1 MATFDGI
8 SKEIFD
14 CCEPSERIRKPIN
27 KLKELQAV
35 IEPELRK
42 INPHMIGHVSRTKK
56 KGTNEY
62 YDWAWLYFNTVGK
75 EAYRYSQLTVNIS
88 PKRLYAGVNVRTT
101 QEYRVYRKQVE
112 KAENC
117 FLLEDILKTMSG
129 REWVI
134 PIDSDWDEE
143 VARRYSTQELRGK
156 LLSPNLFWINAC
168 FEKEDP
174 ILGSRSVADEILQI
188 FKELYN
194 IYALASGNK
203 TIPQV
208 APKYGVYETETVAET
223 ADSPMESDESD
234 ALKVKQFISSLKE
247 TGKADSYHLPARKDQ
262 YLVKRTALEYNLKP
276 YTLDIKEKSA
286 VIYSDKDITFHAS
299 QIIGDYPA
307 FAEQLHK
314 IRELFPLPENFL
326 KVMFVNPQTDARYY
340 KTKELDSL
348 FVNLA
353 TFRTRKN
360 LFFWLFTISRELAYV
375 NTPRVGYPFFK
386 NMRRIMVSALN
397 NFSTSKA

>member
-1 MATFDGI
+1 MGTFDGI
-8 SKEIFD
+8 PEEIFN

-35 IEPELRK
+35 IEPELQK
-42 INPHMIGHVSRTKK
+42 INPRIIGHVSRTKK

-88 PKRLYAGVNVRTT
+88 PKRLYVGVNLRTT
-101 QEYRVYRKQVE
+101 KEYVVYRKQVE
-112 KAENC
+112 KEENY
-117 FLLEDILKTMSG
+117 FLLEDILRTLSG
-129 REWVI
+129 REWII
-134 PIDSDWDEE
+134 PTDGDWDEE

-156 LLSPNLFWINAC
+156 LLSPELFWINAC
-168 FEKEDP
+168 FEKKDS
-174 ILGSRSVADEILQI
+174 ILRSISIADEILQI

-194 IYALASGNK
+194 IYAFASGNK
-203 TIPQV
+203 IIPQV
-208 APKYGVYETETVAET
+208 APKYGVFEPETIAET

-247 TGKADSYHLPARKDQ
+247 AEKVGNYHLPGRKDQ
-262 YLVKRTALEYNLKP
+262 YLVKRTALEYDLRP
-276 YTLDIKEKSA
+276 YTLDIKGEQA
-286 VIYSDKDITFHAS
+286 IIYSDKDIEPHAS

-307 FAEQLHK
+307 FVVQLHK

-326 KVMFVNPQTDARYY
+326 KVMFVNSQTDARYY
-340 KTKELDSL
+340 KTKEPDSL

-360 LFFWLFTISRELAYV
+360 LFFWLFTISRELAYI
-375 NTPRVGYPFFK
+375 NTPRIGYPFFK
-386 NMRRIMVSALN
+386 DMRRIMVSALN
-397 NFSTSKA
+397 NLFTSKK